1 MQRQG
6 EARVRSGP
14 PANRPMEAPRPSG
27 SISRIRSACIGI
39 KIVRL
44 ETIDSNMLVS
54 KDPILERE
62 VQFHKYRSV
71 LVLLCAELEARSENC
86 LVLTYGT

>member
-1 MQRQG
+1 
-6 EARVRSGP
+6 
-14 PANRPMEAPRPSG
+14 MEAPRPSG

-44 ETIDSNMLVS
+44 ETIDSNILVS

-62 VQFHKYRSV
+62 VQFLEYRSV
-71 LVLLCAELEARSENC
+71 LVLLCARARS
-86 LVLTYGT
+86 TF